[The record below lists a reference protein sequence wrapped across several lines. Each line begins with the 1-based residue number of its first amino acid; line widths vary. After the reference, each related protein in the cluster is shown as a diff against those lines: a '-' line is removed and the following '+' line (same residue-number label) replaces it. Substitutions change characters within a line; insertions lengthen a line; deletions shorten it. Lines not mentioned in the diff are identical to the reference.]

1 LAALDARQNDFL
13 KATWTA
19 VRRGAPQ
26 RLLISRE
33 RAANAYFATATA
45 ATARCN
51 KGQNFRASGIAI
63 GDDLN
68 RFNFANLA
76 EHVTKVNC
84 SISACGVIYKRT
96 IVYLKGAIFLLCA
109 TVMSCSSNRYVAK
122 DSPQTS
128 SVMFVGITQVMEP
141 FVHFYRARLP
151 GITFSLRPGNAGM
164 LASVDYLDSG
174 AADVAFTQSDIAYTA
189 LIKGTEANPHPHT
202 NIRGLAVMSMV
213 TTHLVVGPDVEFHT
227 LNDLRG
233 KRVGIGPLGSGNGI
247 TAQIVLS
254 QSGLLGDVHL
264 ARVPAAE
271 VPAHLADKT
280 IDAEFITGE
289 DVVHAALAVPGA
301 RLVPIQESSI
311 SNLTAKYPFLRPV
324 VIPAE
329 RYKQVQ
335 DINTVGVD
343 VLFIC
348 RDNLAEEIVYRMLTT
363 FFDGIQDLAQKQ
375 ALFRSVSL
383 SRAPATPI
391 PLHPGAARF
400 YRERELF
407 N

>member
-1 LAALDARQNDFL
+1 M
-13 KATWTA
+13 
-19 VRRGAPQ
+19 
-26 RLLISRE
+26 
-33 RAANAYFATATA
+33 
-45 ATARCN
+45 
-51 KGQNFRASGIAI
+51 
-63 GDDLN
+63 
-68 RFNFANLA
+68 
-76 EHVTKVNC
+76 
-84 SISACGVIYKRT
+84 IYTRT
-96 IVYLKGAIFLLCA
+96 IVYFRAAIFLLCA
-109 TVMSCSSNRYVAK
+109 TGMSCSSDEHLAK
-122 DSPQTS
+122 DSPQPQTS
-128 SVMFVGITQVMEP
+128 SVMFVGIPQVMEP

-151 GITFSLRPGNAGM
+151 DITFSLRRGNAGM

-189 LIKGTEANPHPHT
+189 LTKGTEANPRPHT
-202 NIRGLAVMSMV
+202 NLRGLAVMSMV
-213 TTHLVVGPDVEFHT
+213 TTHLVVGPDTEFHT
-227 LNDLRG
+227 LSDLRG

-254 QSGLLGDVHL
+254 ESGLLGDVHL
-264 ARVPAAE
+264 VRVPAAE
-271 VPAHLADKT
+271 VPSHLADKT

-311 SNLTAKYPFLRPV
+311 SNLTANYPFLRPV

-335 DINTVGVD
+335 DIHTVGVD

-348 RDNLAEEIVYRMLTT
+348 RENLNEEVVYRMLTT

-375 ALFRSVSL
+375 ALFRSISR